1 MDDRDS
7 AKAGARG
14 IKEYAPG
21 NMITSEGE
29 KKDVFY
35 VILEGAVEIFQNKRS
50 IRVLQDGDVFG
61 LESIFLQKCCTSTAK
76 ALSRSRIASYHKDV
90 MDEIISG
97 KPQVTAQIINSLVAQ
112 LEQTTQA
119 AAEHIPL
126 GGFVDFHERVYQD
139 GEVII
144 KEGSAGKEIYQ
155 LVESERGLLVSID
168 GKEVAR
174 MIQPGEYFGEMSSL
188 LNQTRTATVTSLG
201 RSVVQ
206 VFPGEDLEATLLSY
220 PRLSKQIIDTLASRL
235 AKASERIA
243 GKD

>member
-1 MDDRDS
+1 MNERDNT
-7 AKAGARG
+7 AARSHR
-14 IKEYAPG
+14 IQEYAPG
-21 NMITSEGE
+21 HIIVSEGE
-29 KKDVFY
+29 QKEGLY
-35 VILEGAVEIFQNKRS
+35 VILDGSVEIFQNKRS

-61 LESIFLQKCCTSTAK
+61 LETIFLQKCSTVTAK
-76 ALSRSRIASYHKDV
+76 ALSPSRIAVYPKNV
-90 MDEIISG
+90 LEEIIPGNS
-97 KPQVTAQIINSLVAQ
+97 QVATQIIKSLVAQ

-126 GGFVDFHERVYQD
+126 GGFVDFRERIYQE

-144 KEGSAGKEIYQ
+144 EEGTAGKEIYQ
-155 LVESERGLLVSID
+155 LVESEGGLLVSIK

-174 MIQPGEYFGEMSSL
+174 MTQPGEYFGEMSSL

-206 VFPGEDLEATLLSY
+206 VFPGEDLESTLLHY
-220 PRLSKQIIDTLASRL
+220 PRLSKKIIDTLASRL

>member
-1 MDDRDS
+1 MNERDNT
-7 AKAGARG
+7 AAGSHR
-14 IKEYAPG
+14 IQEYAAG
-21 NMITSEGE
+21 TIIVSEGD
-29 KKDVFY
+29 KKEGLY
-35 VILEGAVEIFQNKRS
+35 VILDGSVEIFQNKRS

-61 LESIFLQKCCTSTAK
+61 LESIFLQKCCTVTVK
-76 ALSRSRIASYHKDV
+76 ALSPSRIAVYQKNV
-90 MDEIISG
+90 LEEIISENS
-97 KPQVTAQIINSLVAQ
+97 QVATQIIKSLVAQ

-126 GGFVDFHERVYQD
+126 GGFVDFHERIFQD

-144 KEGSAGKEIYQ
+144 EEGTSGKEIYQ
-155 LVESERGLLVSID
+155 LVESEKGLKVSIK

-174 MIQPGEYFGEMSSL
+174 MTQPGEYFGEMSSL

-206 VFPGEDLEATLLSY
+206 VFPGEDLESTLLHY

-235 AKASERIA
+235 AKASERIVR
-243 GKD
+243 KD

>member
-1 MDDRDS
+1 MDDS
-7 AKAGARG
+7 GSSPTEARR

-21 NMITSEGE
+21 SIIISEGE
-29 KKDVFY
+29 RGDVFY

-50 IRVLQDGDVFG
+50 IRELQDGDVFG
-61 LESIFLQKCCTSTAK
+61 LEGIFLNKCFTVTAK
-76 ALSRSRIASYHKDV
+76 ALSRSRIASYPKGILE
-90 MDEIISG
+90 EIIAG
-97 KPQVTAQIINSLVAQ
+97 KPQVATQIVNSLVAQ

-126 GGFVDFHERVYQD
+126 GGFVDFHERIYQD

-155 LVESERGLLVSID
+155 LVESERGLLVSIG

-174 MIQPGEYFGEMSSL
+174 MTQPGEYFGEMSSL

-206 VFPGEDLEATLLSY
+206 IFPGEDLEVTLLNY
-220 PRLSKQIIDTLASRL
+220 PRLSKKIIDTLALRL
-235 AKASERIA
+235 AKASEKIA

>member
-1 MDDRDS
+1 MDKRNRTEVR
-7 AKAGARG
+7 AHG
-14 IKEYAPG
+14 IRVYEPG
-21 NMITSEGE
+21 DIITSEGE
-29 KKDVFY
+29 TRDVFY
-35 VILEGAVEIFQNKRS
+35 VVLDGAVEIFQNKRS
-50 IRVLQDGDVFG
+50 IRVLQEGDVFA
-61 LESIFLQKCCTSTAK
+61 LESILLQKSCSVTAK
-76 ALSRSRIASYHKDV
+76 ALSPSRIAAYHKDILE
-90 MDEIISG
+90 EIISG
-97 KPQVTAQIINSLVAQ
+97 KPQVSIQIINSLVAQ

-126 GGFVDFHERVYQD
+126 GGFVDFHERIFQD

-144 KEGSAGKEIYQ
+144 EEGSAGKEIYQ

-174 MIQPGEYFGEMSSL
+174 MTQPGEYFGEMSSL
-188 LNQTRTATVTSLG
+188 LNQKRTATVTSLG

-206 VFPGEDLEATLLSY
+206 VFPGEDLEATLVSY
-220 PRLSKQIIDTLASRL
+220 PQLSKKIIDTLASRL

>member
-7 AKAGARG
+7 TEARAHR
-14 IKEYAPG
+14 IREYAPG
-21 NMITSEGE
+21 SIITSEGE
-29 KKDVFY
+29 TRDVFY

-50 IRVLQDGDVFG
+50 IRMLQEGDVFA
-61 LESIFLQKCCTSTAK
+61 LESNVLHKRCTVTAK
-76 ALSRSRIASYHKDV
+76 ALSHSRIAAYHTDILE
-90 MDEIISG
+90 EIISG
-97 KPQVTAQIINSLVAQ
+97 KPQVTTQIINSLVAQ

-119 AAEHIPL
+119 AAEYIPL
-126 GGFVDFHERVYQD
+126 GGFVDFHERIYQD

-144 KEGSAGKEIYQ
+144 EEGSAGKEIYQ

-174 MIQPGEYFGEMSSL
+174 MTQPGEYFGEMSSL
-188 LNQTRTATVTSLG
+188 LNQTRTATVTSQG

-206 VFPGEDLEATLLSY
+206 VYPGEDLEATLLSY
-220 PRLSKQIIDTLASRL
+220 PQLSKKIIDTLASRL